1 MEPNMEVLVESEEQ
15 MARSKSKG
23 KDKGKRQRPNG
34 PAVPS
39 PATVAEQTGRLLT
52 ERETEWLERLACDPA
67 SFAAVEREVHDQARQ
82 QADLY
87 VAGLLA
93 KSSLLPEMAEHI
105 DKVTGDAE
113 VPLRPAEKKKRP
125 LVVRLMGGLAI
136 TVMTLYCA
144 PRGRSGKGRG
154 PEGSGLYP
162 ELAAY
167 RISEG
172 SSPNVQSEVGRQV
185 AQLPIE
191 QARAELGRRGLDLDE
206 KAVRRIAGELGAQML
221 ATRTRD
227 LLRFRTGELPAGDEF
242 AGKRVAVGI
251 DGGRVRI
258 RTLVEKILVKGK
270 KKRRKFRIEW
280 REPKVVI
287 LFETDEK
294 GRMVKGSRPVIDG
307 TLQGPDALIEL
318 VAFHLHRLGAAKAKL
333 VTFAAD
339 GAPWIWARL
348 DWVIAQV
355 KLDPTRVVEVLD
367 WCHGVHHL
375 SQGLAALDLTED
387 QRKEDYNRLRGLL
400 KEGKSK
406 AVLAELEE
414 LAADQPEDSPVWR
427 EIRYLR
433 KHSDAGRLR
442 YDCFRC
448 RGVPLGSGAIEST
461 IRRVINLRLKG
472 NGIYWTEENAEAVFQ
487 LRAAVVSGR
496 WEEIVEHTREAMARN
511 RRTDWH
517 WTPPECLA
525 VLNALEEED
534 GDLTQP
540 STRKQSKRSAA

>member
-1 MEPNMEVLVESEEQ
+1 M
-15 MARSKSKG
+15 
-23 KDKGKRQRPNG
+23 
-34 PAVPS
+34 
-39 PATVAEQTGRLLT
+39 
-52 ERETEWLERLACDPA
+52 
-67 SFAAVEREVHDQARQ
+67 
-82 QADLY
+82 
-87 VAGLLA
+87 
-93 KSSLLPEMAEHI
+93 
-105 DKVTGDAE
+105 
-113 VPLRPAEKKKRP
+113 
-125 LVVRLMGGLAI
+125 
-136 TVMTLYCA
+136 MTLYCA

-172 SSPNVQSEVGRQV
+172 SSPTVQDEVGRTV
-185 AQLPIE
+185 GLLPIE
-191 QARAELGRRGLDLDE
+191 QARVELARHGLELDE

-227 LLRFRTGELPAGDEF
+227 LLRFRGGELPAGSEF
-242 AGKRVAVGI
+242 AGKRVVAGI
-251 DGGRVRI
+251 DGGRVRV
-258 RTLVEKILVKGK
+258 RTTVKNVRVSGK
-270 KKRRKFRIEW
+270 RKRKKFRIEW

-287 LFETDEK
+287 LFQTDEK

-333 VTFAAD
+333 VSFTAD

-348 DWVIAQV
+348 DWVIAQA
-355 KLDPTRVVEVLD
+355 KLDPARVVEVLD

-375 SQGLAALDLTED
+375 SLALTALDLAPEER
-387 QRKEDYNRLRGLL
+387 QENYSRLRGRLR
-400 KEGKSK
+400 KGESK

-414 LAADQPEDSPVWR
+414 KAAHQSDDSPVWR

-433 KHSDAGRLR
+433 KHSEAGRLR
-442 YDCFRC
+442 YHCFRF

-472 NGIYWTEENAEAVFQ
+472 NSIYWTEDNAEAVFQ

-496 WEEIVEHTREAMARN
+496 WEEIVEHARDAIAKD
-511 RRTDWH
+511 RRTDWR

-525 VLNALEEED
+525 VLNSLDEED
-534 GDLTQP
+534 DDLTQP
-540 STRKQSKRSAA
+540 STNKHARSSAA